1 MYHLIPILQ
10 DFKHESYKRIEL
22 VMRSSKNG
30 TRQSKYDKEKNER
43 IVELMEQFK
52 HESFESTF
60 RELCYTVLNP
70 FVSWSAVIQDIYD
83 DEIEPDLLDKDER
96 ENFPETEEN
105 IAQNNQQAHNLN
117 YSAIDYVATGL
128 YAATDQEA
136 AMDQGILNV
145 ITNWNTAPT
154 CQSSQD
160 SGLASSLPPTFQ
172 SL

>member
-1 MYHLIPILQ
+1 MNFLEVSYTSLEKIPDNAFLPSCQYHFIIYIY
-10 DFKHESYKRIEL
+10 FSYL
-22 VMRSSKNG
+22 LF
-30 TRQSKYDKEKNER
+30 Y
-43 IVELMEQFK
+43 
-52 HESFESTF
+52 
-60 RELCYTVLNP
+60 YTVLNP

-105 IAQNNQQAHNLN
+105 IAQNNQQAQNLN

-160 SGLASSLPPTFQ
+160 SGLASSLPTTFQ

>member
-1 MYHLIPILQ
+1 MYNLIPILQ
-10 DFKHESYKRIEL
+10 DFEHESYKRIEL

-105 IAQNNQQAHNLN
+105 IAQINQQVQNLN
-117 YSAIDYVATGL
+117 CSAIDYDATGL
-128 YAATDQEA
+128 YAATE
-136 AMDQGILNV
+136 QGILNV